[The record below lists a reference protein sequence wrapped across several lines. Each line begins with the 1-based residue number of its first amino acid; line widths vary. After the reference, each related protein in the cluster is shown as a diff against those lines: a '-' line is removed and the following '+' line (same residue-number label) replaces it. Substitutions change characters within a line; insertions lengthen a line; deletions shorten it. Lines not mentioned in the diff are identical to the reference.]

1 MGNRDKRPDRAGET
15 GNIFS
20 RRGFT
25 LVELLVVVAIIAVM
39 LSTAALSVGSGTA
52 AVRMKNAVRSVWHL
66 SGYARTMAL
75 LRQHAVVVTYSEV
88 WEGDTFVKSK
98 IDVKAASETQTD
110 ESGGTGSAARS
121 IFDPEAIPPELE
133 ESEDDSA
140 ESAVQEGLEAR
151 AYEFPD
157 VHIKVEM
164 LGEDGVSQTGKR
176 KTISVFSNV
185 DYLLG
190 RNKTSDDDGGKMA
203 SGLRSRT
210 SDDDDE
216 PKQEMRDPVSIVFET
231 NGRCEPHRILVWKD
245 GKDEDSATVLSVDR
259 FGTIKNPESEE
270 DDR

>member
-1 MGNRDKRPDRAGET
+1 MK
-15 GNIFS
+15 

-52 AVRMKNAVRSVWHL
+52 SVRMKNAVRSVWQL

-98 IDVKAASETQTD
+98 IEVKAGAELSTPEAEQSSTV
-110 ESGGTGSAARS
+110 ARS
-121 IFDPEAIPPELE
+121 IFDPEAEIPALE
-133 ESEDDSA
+133 AETEEDSDESV
-140 ESAVQEGLEAR
+140 VQEGMDER
-151 AYEFPD
+151 AFEFPD
-157 VHIKVEM
+157 VHLKVE
-164 LGEDGVSQTGKR
+164 LQGEDSYSQSGK
-176 KTISVFSNV
+176 KKAVSVFSNV

-190 RNKTSDDDGGKMA
+190 RGKAAKEKDEGVM
-203 SGLRSRT
+203 GTKPKESRT
-210 SDDDDE
+210 DDE
-216 PKQEMRDPVSIVFET
+216 DEAKQETREPVSIVFET

-245 GKDEDSATVLSVDR
+245 GKDEDTATVLEVDR
-259 FGTIKNPESEE
+259 FGAIKNPEDEE

>member
-1 MGNRDKRPDRAGET
+1 MRYAARH
-15 GNIFS
+15 
-20 RRGFT
+20 GFT

-52 AVRMKNAVRSVWHL
+52 SVRMKNAVRSVWQL

-98 IDVKAASETQTD
+98 IEVKAGSEVSTPK
-110 ESGGTGSAARS
+110 EELSSNVARS
-121 IFDPEAIPPELE
+121 IFDPEAELPSLE
-133 ESEDDSA
+133 EETEEDSE
-140 ESAVQEGLEAR
+140 ESVVQEGLSTR

-157 VHIKVEM
+157 VHVKVELM
-164 LGEDGVSQTGKR
+164 GEDGESQTGK
-176 KTISVFSNV
+176 KKSISVFSNV

-190 RNKTSDDDGGKMA
+190 RGRSANEGSEKQGGT
-203 SGLRSRT
+203 RSRA
-210 SDDDDE
+210 SDDDDDE
-216 PKQEMRDPVSIVFET
+216 PKQETREPVSIVFET

-259 FGTIKNPESEE
+259 FGTIKNPESED